1 MNYSFNTYE
10 STRIYL
16 ALGTFSTILA
26 GFTNI
31 FLKKKLKIV
40 PRILLS
46 TVILSLIFSTL
57 LYYKYTF
64 SIPNQSNYDNKYLEY
79 LAIFY
84 TFILIILLLISL
96 TLTFF

>member
-1 MNYSFNTYE
+1 MCE
-10 STRIYL
+10 
-16 ALGTFSTILA
+16 GV
-26 GFTNI
+26 
-31 FLKKKLKIV
+31 KKKLKIL

-46 TVILSLIFSTL
+46 TVILSLIFSSI

-64 SIPNQSNYDNKYLEY
+64 ITSKHIDNNNKYLEY

-84 TFILIILLLISL
+84 TMILVLLLLISL